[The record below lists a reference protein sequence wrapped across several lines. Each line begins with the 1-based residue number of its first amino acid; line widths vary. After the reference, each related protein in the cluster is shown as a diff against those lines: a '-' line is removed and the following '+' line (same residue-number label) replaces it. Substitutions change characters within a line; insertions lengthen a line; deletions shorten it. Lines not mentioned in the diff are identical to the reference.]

1 MIDFEIVPCGEFA
14 LYIDDSKKE
23 CIYSCPD
30 EGGQYSHKRARFFGK
45 YKNKK
50 VDFIYEIDC
59 VVVVKEEDGRI
70 EIDEIKYN
78 NKNLSEEEILERSRT
93 YFEKFAERKE
103 ELFAWRQLF
112 LLSSGEETNYV
123 KVSPGPLQGKKYVS
137 NDVTAGVKS
146 SRELA
151 EKLKG
156 YEW

>member
-1 MIDFEIVPCGEFA
+1 MIDLEIVPCGEFE

-30 EGGQYSHKRARFFGK
+30 KGGQYSHKRARFFGK

-59 VVVVKEEDGRI
+59 VVVVKEEDERI
-70 EIDEIKYN
+70 EIDKIRYN
-78 NKNLSEEEILERSRT
+78 NKNLSEEKILERARK
-93 YFEKFAERKE
+93 YFEKISYRKE
-103 ELFAWRQLF
+103 DLSAWKQLF
-112 LLSSGEETNYV
+112 LLSSGAETNYV
-123 KVSPGPLQGKKYVS
+123 KESPGPLQGKKYVS
-137 NDVTAGVKS
+137 NDITASAKS

-156 YEW
+156 YVW